1 MATTRIRVTGIAAL
15 AAICSMCAALSFH
28 PAQKSV
34 LAASPTAVT
43 AAPSP
48 AVPSYLLMEYE
59 GELCVFSGQTLV
71 EHTGIPVSALPAAD
85 RSLLQQGIPAQSR
98 QELYALLEDLAS

>member
-15 AAICSMCAALSFH
+15 TALCSICAALSLH
-28 PAQKSV
+28 PVQKPV
-34 LAASPTAVT
+34 MAASPTAVA

-48 AVPSYLLMEYE
+48 SAPAYLLIEYE
-59 GELCVFSGQTLV
+59 GELCVLSGQTLV
-71 EHTGIPVSALPAAD
+71 EHTGIPVSTLPSAD
-85 RSLLQQGIPAQSR
+85 RNLLQQGIPAQSR